1 MLMQQLTIGVGTSGL
16 GGTHSRPH
24 TKIGAYAV
32 MTKDAPPYALAGGY
46 YHIILH
52 NSSLA
57 A

>member
-1 MLMQQLTIGVGTSGL
+1 MQQLTIGVGTSGL